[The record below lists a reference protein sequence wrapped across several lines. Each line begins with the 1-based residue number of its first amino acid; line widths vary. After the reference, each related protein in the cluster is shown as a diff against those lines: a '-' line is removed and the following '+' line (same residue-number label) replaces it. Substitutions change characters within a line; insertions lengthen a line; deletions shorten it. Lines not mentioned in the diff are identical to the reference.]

1 MPVIVSPKKVCVHV
15 RRVSR
20 HPTFRRAMRSGSM
33 VRKNFVRTTLIS
45 IVPSGLDDV
54 IMHHKAMD
62 VAEALYVTLDSMT
75 ISTMSAV
82 ATILLA
88 AAKL

>member
-1 MPVIVSPKKVCVHV
+1 MPGIVSPKKVCVHV

-20 HPTFRRAMRSGSM
+20 HPTIRRAMRSGSM

>member
-1 MPVIVSPKKVCVHV
+1 
-15 RRVSR
+15 
-20 HPTFRRAMRSGSM
+20 MRSGSM
-33 VRKNFVRTTLIS
+33 VRKNFVRTALIS

-54 IMHHKAMD
+54 IVHHKAMD
-62 VAEALYVTLDSMT
+62 AAEALYVTLDSMT

>member
-1 MPVIVSPKKVCVHV
+1 MPGIVSPKKVCVHV
-15 RRVSR
+15 RRVAR
-20 HPTFRRAMRSGSM
+20 HPTIRRAMRSGSM
-33 VRKNFVRTTLIS
+33 VRKNFVRTALIS

-54 IMHHKAMD
+54 IVHHKAMD
-62 VAEALYVTLDSMT
+62 AAEALYVTLDSMT